1 MFNSKVP
8 FALDGDLMSRVPNA
22 KLPRVAREFYDLA
35 LNHAQFN
42 HALESLGKTHAMSGM
57 MGCGMI
63 LDGDPGLG
71 KTTALN
77 VYVRS
82 IYDQECYQ
90 PTDTLTP
97 LPVLKVRLPGRP
109 TIPRV
114 IEKLLL
120 TSNHLLPTSRK
131 SQTLEHRLHQLITR
145 QQVEMIIFDEYQH
158 LLRKHAQITTNDTVN
173 FIKVLADDYKLA
185 IVFAGLPEGR
195 EILSNF
201 PELNE
206 RMSFESAR
214 LTAFNIE
221 SGQATQEYARYII
234 GIQEHLDRIGVK
246 ICSLADQGMLIR
258 ILLAT
263 QGSPRFINRLF
274 MRLLMRFGDQKKITI
289 KEFEQEYSSPIFG
302 GHLGLFNPFSATD
315 EAVLEKLN
323 ELKAGRNSKHSK
335 IVTKK

>member
-1 MFNSKVP
+1 MSDFKVP
-8 FALDGDLMSRVPNA
+8 FALDGDLMNRVQIERI
-22 KLPRVAREFYDLA
+22 PRVAREFYNLA

-42 HALESLGKTHAMSGM
+42 QALASLGKAHAMSGLV
-57 MGCGMI
+57 GGGMI
-63 LDGDPGLG
+63 LDGEPGLG

-82 IYDQECYQ
+82 IYAQECYL

-97 LPVLKVRLPGRP
+97 LPVLKICLPGKP

-114 IEKLLL
+114 IEKLLIA
-120 TSNHLLPTSRK
+120 SNHLQTTSRK

-145 QQVEMIIFDEYQH
+145 QQVEMIIFDEYHH

-195 EILSNF
+195 DILSNF
-201 PELNE
+201 PELHE
-206 RMSFESAR
+206 RMSFESVR
-214 LTAFNIE
+214 LKAFNIE
-221 SGQATQEYARYII
+221 SNEATQEYARYII
-234 GIQEHLDRIGVK
+234 GIHEHLERIGVK
-246 ICSLADQGMLIR
+246 ICSLADQGMLLR

-263 QGSPRFINRLF
+263 QGKPRFINRLF
-274 MRLLMRFGDQKKITI
+274 MRLLMRLSDEKPITH
-289 KEFEQEYSSPIFG
+289 KEFEKEFSSPVFG

-315 EAVLEKLN
+315 EAVLAKLN
-323 ELKAGRNSKHSK
+323 EINAGKS
-335 IVTKK
+335 TKSSQSVKKK